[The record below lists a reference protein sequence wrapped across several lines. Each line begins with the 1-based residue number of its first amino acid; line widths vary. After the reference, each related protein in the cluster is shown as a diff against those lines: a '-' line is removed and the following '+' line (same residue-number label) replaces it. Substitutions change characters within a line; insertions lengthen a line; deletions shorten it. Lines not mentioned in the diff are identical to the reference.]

1 MGELTAML
9 SFIIPAYNE
18 EALIE
23 ATVKQLRVAAEA
35 IGRDYEIIVVND
47 ASTDRTERV
56 AEAAGARVI
65 NVKNRQIAATRN
77 AGAASA
83 AGDVFIFVDADTLV
97 PVDTLR
103 AAVCALENG
112 ATGGGATIRFRGR
125 ISATARITTSLM
137 QIPMRLGG
145 MVGGCFMFMTRD
157 AFEAVGGYDESF
169 YASEEI
175 WLARALRREGQF
187 VILRQFIETSGRKV
201 RQYGLLGLLGTLVKL
216 ALRGPKGLQRRAG
229 LEVWYDGQRE
239 ARGQDD

>member
-1 MGELTAML
+1 ML

-23 ATVKQLRVAAEA
+23 GTVKQLQVAAEA

-77 AGAASA
+77 AGAAKA

-103 AAVCALENG
+103 AAIRALDNG
-112 ATGGGATIRFRGR
+112 AIGGGATIKFRGR
-125 ISATARITTSLM
+125 LSLAAHFTAAIVQQLM
-137 QIPMRLGG
+137 HLSG
-145 MVGGCFMFMTRD
+145 MVGGCFMFMSRG
-157 AFEAVGGYDESF
+157 AFEAVGGFDEAF
-169 YASEEI
+169 YASEEV
-175 WLARALRREGQF
+175 WLAMALRRRGRF
-187 VILRQFIETSGRKV
+187 VALIQHVQTSGRKL
-201 RQYGLLGLLGTLVKL
+201 RQNGVFQLLKGGAVIM
-216 ALRGPKGLQRRAG
+216 LRGPAGVRKRDGLD
-229 LEVWYDGQRE
+229 LWYDGQRE
-239 ARGQDD
+239 EKGYDD

>member
-1 MGELTAML
+1 ML

-18 EALIE
+18 ETLIE
-23 ATVKQLRVAAEA
+23 ATVKQLQVSAEA
-35 IGRDYEIIVVND
+35 LGRDYEIIVVND
-47 ASTDRTERV
+47 ASTDRTERL

-77 AGAASA
+77 AGAANA

-103 AAVCALENG
+103 AAVCALDNG
-112 ATGGGATIRFRGR
+112 ATAGGATIRFRGR
-125 ISATARITTSLM
+125 ISATARITASLM

-175 WLARALRREGQF
+175 WLARALRREGRF
-187 VILRQFIETSGRKV
+187 VILRQFTETSGRKL
-201 RQYGLLGLLGTLVKL
+201 RQYGLLRLLGTLVKL
-216 ALRGPKGLQRRAG
+216 TLRGPKGMQRRAG
-229 LEVWYDGQRE
+229 REVWYDAQRE
-239 ARGQDD
+239 PKGQDD

>member
-1 MGELTAML
+1 ML

-23 ATVKQLRVAAEA
+23 GTVKQLQVAAEA

>member
-1 MGELTAML
+1 ML

-18 EALIE
+18 ETLIE
-23 ATVKQLRVAAEA
+23 ATVKQLQVAAEA
-35 IGRDYEIIVVND
+35 LGRDYEIIVVND
-47 ASTDRTERV
+47 ASTDHTERV

-77 AGAASA
+77 AGAANA

-97 PVDTLR
+97 PIDTLR
-103 AAVCALENG
+103 AALCALDEG

-125 ISATARITTSLM
+125 ISATARMTTWLM
-137 QIPMRLGG
+137 QVPMHLGG

-175 WLARALRREGQF
+175 WLAKALQREGRF
-187 VILRQFIETSGRKV
+187 VILRQFVETSGRKL
-201 RQYGLLGLLGTLVKL
+201 RQYGLLGLLGTLARV

-229 LEVWYDGQRE
+229 LELWYDAQRE
-239 ARGQDD
+239 AKGHDD

>member
-1 MGELTAML
+1 ML

-18 EALIE
+18 ETLIE
-23 ATVKQLRVAAEA
+23 ATVNQLQVSAEA
-35 IGRDYEIIVVND
+35 LGRDYEIIVVND
-47 ASTDRTERV
+47 ASTDRTARV
-56 AEAAGARVI
+56 AEAAGARVV
-65 NVKNRQIAATRN
+65 NVDNRQIAATRN

-83 AGDVFIFVDADTLV
+83 DGDVFIFVDADTLV

-103 AAVCALENG
+103 ADVCALDNG

-137 QIPMRLGG
+137 QVPMRLGG
-145 MVGGCFMFMTRD
+145 MVGGCFMFMTRE
-157 AFEAVGGYDESF
+157 AFEAVDGYDESF

-175 WLARALRREGQF
+175 WLAKALRREGRF
-187 VILRQFIETSGRKV
+187 VILRQFIETSGRKL

-216 ALRGPKGLQRRAG
+216 ALRGPKGMQRRAG